1 MTPLAVVVNHLLANL
16 SNLSKEELQSIDAM
30 VGAELQ
36 DRDTTFLEDIQEK
49 VRFDQ
54 TITNWS

>member
-1 MTPLAVVVNHLLANL
+1 MTPLTAVVNHLLANL

-36 DRDTTFLEDIQEK
+36 DRDTTILEDIQEK

-54 TITNWS
+54 TINNWS